1 VEIMG
6 PGPRPAIIV
15 VESRLLV
22 REALKSLM
30 AESSYRVVCEVGS
43 ISDIGLPTIGSDELG
58 LVILSAQ
65 SADIALI
72 EAVSA
77 RRLWPDGKIIVLY
90 EYACPADFQKLLTSE
105 INGWVSWSVS
115 LETLISTLD
124 LIVTRDLRVMVVADG
139 NHLVIQPVQLDEPH
153 QSEIKPQSDA
163 AEHHDISV
171 SIGVIHAKS
180 PTNGAGASNKQ
191 HVPALR
197 RYPRLTER
205 EVQILDG
212 LVQGHTNRM
221 IARTCDVTQA
231 TVKAHVKSILRKI
244 RVDNRTQAAI
254 WAMEN
259 WGLWRGR

>member
-1 VEIMG
+1 
-6 PGPRPAIIV
+6 
-15 VESRLLV
+15 
-22 REALKSLM
+22 
-30 AESSYRVVCEVGS
+30 
-43 ISDIGLPTIGSDELG
+43 
-58 LVILSAQ
+58 
-65 SADIALI
+65 
-72 EAVSA
+72 
-77 RRLWPDGKIIVLY
+77 
-90 EYACPADFQKLLTSE
+90 
-105 INGWVSWSVS
+105 
-115 LETLISTLD
+115 
-124 LIVTRDLRVMVVADG
+124 MVAADG
-139 NHLVIQPVQLDEPH
+139 NHLVIQPVQLDAPH

-163 AEHHDISV
+163 AEHHDTSV
-171 SIGVIHAKS
+171 SIGAIHAKS

-259 WGLWRGR
+259 WGLWRGW